1 MGDERD
7 TGCEES
13 QIVVIPKPGLAC
25 AKGSNT
31 TLNLGGER
39 ARGRGREGD
48 ERALLD
54 SDVGLLFHVGALS
67 CRREE
72 VRMRKNLA
80 QKSIWGELYTTCKQR
95 LVTIDH
101 ITRESFLIGHPARHD
116 MR

>member
-1 MGDERD
+1 
-7 TGCEES
+7 
-13 QIVVIPKPGLAC
+13 
-25 AKGSNT
+25 
-31 TLNLGGER
+31 
-39 ARGRGREGD
+39 
-48 ERALLD
+48 
-54 SDVGLLFHVGALS
+54 
-67 CRREE
+67 